1 MDAWADVMSIRIS
14 CPPEIWQRLQREQL
28 TARLLVDTLSEAV
41 TNAVRHG
48 EVGVI
53 DVTNE
58 DTDNRV
64 RLTVASLGTFI
75 IGIGNG
81 TGLARPV
88 DRGGLVTLKQL
99 DELVCMRALL

>member
-1 MDAWADVMSIRIS
+1 
-14 CPPEIWQRLQREQL
+14 
-28 TARLLVDTLSEAV
+28 
-41 TNAVRHG
+41 
-48 EVGVI
+48 
-53 DVTNE
+53 
-58 DTDNRV
+58 V

-75 IGIGNG
+75 SGIGNG